1 MPAQYCSY
9 GSASN
14 YHLNNKELD
23 MTNFETHHNS
33 GELLDVVDEFGRPTG
48 EVLPKKTIHA
58 QGLRHRDVHV
68 WITNGRDLLQQQR
81 RHDKAIMPGQWD
93 ISIGEHVDH
102 GETYR
107 DGAVRGTSEELGL
120 VRAPE
125 RFVQI
130 GKFTS
135 QLAIPGW
142 KEAHNVVGDNFVLLE
157 PDLEITGLTPQPEE
171 VEGLRWYP
179 IDQLE
184 ADLASPAYVPGELHA
199 EQPPAL
205 YQLGIN
211 GLREVIAAAGL

>member
-1 MPAQYCSY
+1 
-9 GSASN
+9 
-14 YHLNNKELD
+14 

-107 DGAVRGTSEELGL
+107 DGAMRGTSEELGL
-120 VRAPE
+120 VRPPE

-130 GKFTS
+130 GMFTS

-157 PDLEITGLTPQPEE
+157 PDLQIADLTPQAEE
-171 VEGLRWYP
+171 VEGLRWMP

-184 ADLASPAYVPGELHA
+184 ADLASPAYIPGEQHA

-205 YQLGIN
+205 YALGIN
-211 GLREVIAAAGL
+211 GLREVIAAAAA